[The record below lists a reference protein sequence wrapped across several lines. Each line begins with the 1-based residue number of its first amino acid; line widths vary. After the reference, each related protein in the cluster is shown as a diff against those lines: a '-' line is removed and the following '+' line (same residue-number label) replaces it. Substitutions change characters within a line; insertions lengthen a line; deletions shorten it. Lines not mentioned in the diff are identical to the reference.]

1 MIAGYVENG
10 LESDMHGAIDNGFVD
25 DQRLAEPMAA
35 VAVIRCL
42 DHGERVLLV
51 RRAKNHR
58 DPWSGHF
65 AFPGGRRERRDESIF
80 ATCVREVVEETGI
93 ELSGEQLVKILPIMP
108 AGRNMN
114 VPVLV
119 QPYLFDLSTRPIVSP
134 AALEIESYLWLET
147 GTFANRDN
155 HIVTDVLPGMARSVF
170 PVDDYYIWGFTY
182 KILRFLFLADD
193 TVVQVEPR

>member
-1 MIAGYVENG
+1 
-10 LESDMHGAIDNGFVD
+10 MHGVGDCDLAH

-42 DHGERVLLV
+42 DRGERVLLV
-51 RRAKNHR
+51 RRAKNSR

-65 AFPGGRRERRDESIF
+65 AFPGGRRETRDDSIF

-93 ELSGEQLVKILPIMP
+93 ELSGDQLVKILPIMP
-108 AGRNMN
+108 AGRNLN
-114 VPVLV
+114 VSILV
-119 QPYLFDLSTRPIVSP
+119 QPYLFELSTRPIVRP
-134 AALEIESYLWLET
+134 AAPEIESYLWLET

-170 PVDDYYIWGFTY
+170 PIDDYYVWGFTY

-193 TVVQVEPR
+193 PLARVEPR